1 MRKFHYKILLHLIIL
16 MWGFTGILGK
26 LIHLEAFIIV
36 WYRVIIAFIA
46 LGVGMLVLKR
56 PFRVKDRSELIK
68 IGLVGVLVGLHW
80 LTFYKS
86 IQLST
91 ASLGILCL
99 STTTLHVSWIEPI
112 IMRRRV
118 SWFEVILGL
127 VVVYGIYFVS
137 TDFKDSEYEALAY
150 GLCSALFAA
159 GFAVF
164 NTKLSEK
171 NTPAQISLYE
181 MLSAS
186 LFISIILLF
195 QGRIDYSIL
204 KMTTSDFWWLLFLG
218 VLCTSVAFLAIIE
231 IMKKLG
237 AFTVSLSINLEP
249 VYTLFLAVFI
259 LKENK
264 FLGFDFY
271 VGSLIIVFVV
281 VVNAVRK
288 HLQKKGF

>member
-1 MRKFHYKILLHLIIL
+1 

-99 STTTLHVSWIEPI
+99 STTTIHVSWIEPI

-137 TDFKDSEYEALAY
+137 TGFKDSEYEALAY

-237 AFTVSLSINLEP
+237 AFTVSLSVNLEP

-259 LKENK
+259 LKENT

>member
-1 MRKFHYKILLHLIIL
+1 

-204 KMTTSDFWWLLFLG
+204 KMTTSDFWWLVFLG

>member
-1 MRKFHYKILLHLIIL
+1 

-46 LGVGMLVLKR
+46 LSLGMFILKK
-56 PFRVKDRSELIK
+56 PFRVKSKSELIK
-68 IGLVGVLVGLHW
+68 ISLIGVLVGLHW

-99 STTTLHVSWIEPI
+99 STTTIHVSWLEPI
-112 IMRRRV
+112 VMGRRI
-118 SWFEVILGL
+118 SGFEVILSL
-127 VVVYGIYFVS
+127 VIVYGIYFVS
-137 TDFKDSEYEALAY
+137 SDFGEREYEALVY
-150 GLCSALFAA
+150 GLFSALFAA

-164 NTKLSEK
+164 NAKLSEK

-204 KMTTSDFWWLLFLG
+204 KMTTSDFWWLVFLG

-249 VYTLFLAVFI
+249 VYTIFLAVFI
-259 LKENK
+259 LKENQN
-264 FLGFDFY
+264 LEFDFY
-271 VGSLIIVFVV
+271 VGSLIIILVV
-281 VVNAVRK
+281 VANAARK
-288 HLQKKGF
+288 HLQKKSC

>member
-1 MRKFHYKILLHLIIL
+1 
-16 MWGFTGILGK
+16 
-26 LIHLEAFIIV
+26 
-36 WYRVIIAFIA
+36 
-46 LGVGMLVLKR
+46 
-56 PFRVKDRSELIK
+56 
-68 IGLVGVLVGLHW
+68 
-80 LTFYKS
+80 
-86 IQLST
+86 
-91 ASLGILCL
+91 
-99 STTTLHVSWIEPI
+99 
-112 IMRRRV
+112 MRRRV